1 MCVYV
6 HRKEKDQED
15 LCQSID
21 WHLSWFH
28 FFLYTFLFSKFS
40 TMNISFTI
48 KKKGKSRAWLL
59 CGPVHFIFK
68 HWQKPFLTCEQVS
81 QVSEGE
87 HRFTLVG
94 SKQVIPPATVHQSFV
109 FSSISFLEQISSF
122 NSFWFQKCSFQYV
135 RQNGIC

>member
-1 MCVYV
+1 MRVRAQK
-6 HRKEKDQED
+6 RKRPGGLMPKYW
-15 LCQSID
+15 LASLMI
-21 WHLSWFH
+21 S
-28 FFLYTFLFSKFS
+28 FFSLYFSVFQ
-40 TMNISFTI
+40 IFFSFTI

-122 NSFWFQKCSFQYV
+122 NSFWFQKCPFQYV